1 MHQCI
6 VAASEPISHFGRLKS
21 KGLLLIKRVKYKTM
35 IWYWKIKKSYTTLTT
50 FNIECIHSFIH
61 CTFVFYSSF
70 IFFFAI
76 EYYTPKSVINLI
88 VTLTATFTCHN
99 PFVNLN
105 FFLMS
110 SVLFL
115 FTSFYLFSKTF
126 TQPHLLLHFLIFLF
140 HLTLLVFIFV
150 CNFLFVNAILDCE

>member
-1 MHQCI
+1 
-6 VAASEPISHFGRLKS
+6 
-21 KGLLLIKRVKYKTM
+21 M

-50 FNIECIHSFIH
+50 FNTECIHSFIH
-61 CTFVFYSSF
+61 CAFVFYSSF

-99 PFVNLN
+99 PFINLN

-115 FTSFYLFSKTF
+115 FTSFLK
-126 TQPHLLLHFLIFLF
+126 LLLDYIYYIYFLHFLIFLF

-150 CNFLFVNAILDCE
+150 CDFLFANAILDCE